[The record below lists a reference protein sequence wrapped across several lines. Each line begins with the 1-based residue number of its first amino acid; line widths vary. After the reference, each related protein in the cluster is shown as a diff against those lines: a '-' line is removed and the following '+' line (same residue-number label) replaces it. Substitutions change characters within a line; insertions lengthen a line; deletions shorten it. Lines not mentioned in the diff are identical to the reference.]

1 MTKLIEKLE
10 NEFGCFKF
18 KQVNDVIE
26 VSAMGESKSHR
37 NKATMAQAQYIKNLA
52 NESDYVSRICKLDKM
67 VASLLIDM
75 LKTYDNVKFNVD
87 IC

>member
-1 MTKLIEKLE
+1 MNEIIKKLE

-67 VASLLIDM
+67 VASLMIDM
-75 LKTYDNVKFNVD
+75 LKTYSNVKFNVD